1 MYVRFSRAF
10 PALCHHSLSFSIFI
24 TSWLELYI
32 YIHIN
37 ALGWFVNFICFY
49 YLKKWISVSLFLCS
63 LSDIIVL
70 WMDSAE
76 RKSLSSNSTWSV
88 SFKSNNQRRTSQ
100 EYDTTVFSAERDQ
113 CRQTILFYFCL
124 KRIEIFNR

>member
-37 ALGWFVNFICFY
+37 ALGWFVNFVSIIK
-49 YLKKWISVSLFLCS
+49 KKWISVSLFLLITIWYYCIMNGFS
-63 LSDIIVL
+63 R
-70 WMDSAE
+70 E
-76 RKSLSSNSTWSV
+76 KSFSSNSTWSV
-88 SFKSNNQRRTSQ
+88 SFKSKNNQRRTSQ